1 MIFRACAIIPTHNHW
16 RVLPEI
22 AATLAG
28 NGLPVIIIDDGSE
41 AAAAEAIGVLNA
53 PALGVEVV
61 RLPVNRG
68 KGTAVIE
75 GFRLAHARGFTHA
88 IQVDA
93 DGQHDLARL
102 PDLLAAARAHPEAL
116 VSGAPVYDES
126 IPKGRKI
133 GRWITHLWVFVE
145 TLSFRV
151 TDSMC
156 GFRAYPLDAT
166 IKLLDAEKIGERMDF
181 DTDIMVRLFWRG
193 VPPLMLPVKVIY
205 PPGNSSN
212 FDLWRDNLRISW
224 MHTRLVVTLLARLP
238 WILANRPPRLDKPA
252 HWAALD
258 ERGAGSEHWAALEER
273 GARGG
278 LRLSAAL
285 YSRLGS
291 GVALALISPVVLY
304 FHLSGKAQRHASH
317 DYLRRVL
324 GRKPSWLEGFRHM
337 QDFAARALET
347 FGAWSGAIPSSALE
361 VETPETLAAMSAD
374 PRGRLLVVSHH
385 GNADLSRALMAPEL
399 RRRLTILV
407 HTRHAENY
415 NRVLRQFSPEA
426 AERTVQ
432 VTEIGPDTAIQL
444 RERIERGEWI
454 AIAGDRVPVLSEGRT
469 VAAPFLGAPA
479 LFSQGPWIL
488 AALLACPVSLL
499 FCRRTERNSWRLS
512 LEPFFEEVFEPP
524 RKGREAAIEAA
535 VTRYAERLEQEC
547 RRAPWQW
554 YNFFDFWSQE
564 GKR

>member
-1 MIFRACAIIPTHNHW
+1 MTFRASAIIPTHNHW

-28 NGLPVIIIDDGSE
+28 NGLPVIIIDDGSDP
-41 AAAAEAIGVLNA
+41 AAAESIAVLNA

-61 RLPVNRG
+61 RHPVNRG

-75 GFRLAHARGFTHA
+75 GFRLAQARGFTHA

-102 PDLLAAARAHPEAL
+102 PDLLAAARAHPDAL
-116 VSGAPVYDES
+116 VSGAPIYDGS
-126 IPKGRKI
+126 IPTGRKI
-133 GRWITHLWVFVE
+133 GRWITHIWVFIE
-145 TLSFRV
+145 TLSFRI

-156 GFRAYPLDAT
+156 GFRAYPLAAT

-193 VPPLMLPVKVIY
+193 MPPLMLPVKVIY

-212 FDLWRDNLRISW
+212 FDLWRDNVRISW
-224 MHTRLVVTLLARLP
+224 MHTRLVLTLLARLP

-252 HWAALD
+252 HWAAL
-258 ERGAGSEHWAALEER
+258 EER
-273 GARGG
+273 GAHWG
-278 LRLSAAL
+278 LRFCATL
-285 YSRLGS
+285 YRRLGS
-291 GVALALISPVVLY
+291 GVALSLISPVVLY
-304 FHLSGKAQRHASH
+304 FHLSGKIQRLASR
-317 DYLRRVL
+317 DYLCRVL
-324 GRKPSWLEGFRHM
+324 GREPSRLEAFRHM
-337 QDFAARALET
+337 LDFAARALET

-385 GNADLSRALMAPEL
+385 GNADLSRALMSPEL

-407 HTRHAENY
+407 HTSHAENY
-415 NRVLRQFSPEA
+415 NRLLRQFSPEA

-444 RERIERGEWI
+444 RDRIEQGEWI

-469 VAAPFLGAPA
+469 VEAPFLGAPA
-479 LFSQGPWIL
+479 PFSQGPWIL

-499 FCRRTERNSWRLS
+499 FCRRTERQTWRLS
-512 LEPFFEEVFEPP
+512 LEPFFDEAFEPP
-524 RKGREAAIEAA
+524 RKEREAAIAA
-535 VTRYAERLEQEC
+535 ATARYAERLEQEC